1 MSDTQYSLGLN
12 IADFNLKLYSD
23 TEIKV
28 EIGYKDFISN
38 NEQTEFKIDCVAHL
52 PAEKF
57 ENQQAVFEAENE
69 YQKFYS
75 IYKTDSGLG
84 FVVYN
89 QQEINSIQQIALLDE
104 SFTHW
109 TLYSNP
115 TEDGFFPLLYPMGPI
130 IMHYMTL
137 KTDAV
142 MMHASGTFDG
152 EKGRIFTGFSGAG
165 KSTMSKIWS
174 NANHQIINDDR
185 LIVRC
190 ENDEFFVYN
199 TPMYY
204 FDISKKAPLHSIFT
218 ISHSPTNKLKKLEGA
233 MAISKTMAYC
243 IQNNFENQF
252 IHNRLDFLSKL
263 TAKVGIYDLGF
274 VPDASVIDF
283 IKSNEKG

>member
-1 MSDTQYSLGLN
+1 MQLNKYKVGLN
-12 IADFNLKLYSD
+12 IADFQLKLYAD

-28 EIGYKDFISN
+28 EIGYKDFLSES
-38 NEQTEFKIDCVAHL
+38 EQTDITVHCVAHL
-52 PAEKF
+52 PSERF
-57 ENQQAVFEAENE
+57 EQQKAVFEAENNE
-69 YQKFYS
+69 QKFYS

-84 FVVYN
+84 FVIYN
-89 QQEINSIQQIALLDE
+89 QQEINTIQQIALLDE

-109 TLYSNP
+109 TLYSIP

-152 EKGRIFTGFSGAG
+152 EMGRIFTGFSGAG

-174 NANHQIINDDR
+174 DANSVIVNDDR
-185 LIVRC
+185 LIVR
-190 ENDEFFVYN
+190 NQGGEFYIHN

-204 FDISKKAPLHSIFT
+204 YDVRKKTPLHSVFV
-218 ISHSPTNKLKKLEGA
+218 ISHSSTNKIKKLEGA

-263 TAKVGIYDLGF
+263 TAKVGVYDLGF
-274 VPDASVIDF
+274 VPDARVIDF
-283 IKSNEKG
+283 IKSNEKR